1 MKTNIYKTTR
11 KFEYKGAGTN
21 DYIEKVY
28 DTDDDCESRIEHKK
42 YKKEDGTEVE
52 ISKTFGSDWDEDNSF
67 ELCNT
72 TTVEKDTEGNKLTK
86 FDSDMMYSERIED
99 KNDIIITETYLGRYR
114 DNEKPV
120 TRDFENVSQK
130 YQIQETTKETY
141 NYKNQYGTTEI
152 TNYDIDKENELKVS
166 INKSS
171 SCKVINGKPYVET
184 KAKVQFKCE
193 NGNVVNYDIS
203 EGFITAKINNPDGNL
218 ISEIDYEPVYTN
230 FNDYDYNGN
239 IINRQTYFKQAL
251 EHSYKYENYYD
262 EQNRLTEVV
271 EESTYS
277 KMPPASWYQGI
288 NPYENLWDKYRG
300 TLL

>member
-99 KNDIIITETYLGRYR
+99 KNDIIIMKSLSLEILKMFLK
-114 DNEKPV
+114 NIK
-120 TRDFENVSQK
+120 FKKQQK
-130 YQIQETTKETY
+130 KLI
-141 NYKNQYGTTEI
+141 I
-152 TNYDIDKENELKVS
+152 I
-166 INKSS
+166 
-171 SCKVINGKPYVET
+171 
-184 KAKVQFKCE
+184 
-193 NGNVVNYDIS
+193 
-203 EGFITAKINNPDGNL
+203 KINM
-218 ISEIDYEPVYTN
+218 
-230 FNDYDYNGN
+230 
-239 IINRQTYFKQAL
+239 
-251 EHSYKYENYYD
+251 
-262 EQNRLTEVV
+262 EQLR
-271 EESTYS
+271 
-277 KMPPASWYQGI
+277 
-288 NPYENLWDKYRG
+288 
-300 TLL
+300 